1 MFNTV
6 LWGGNGNKKPAAVTD
21 DHELCMIGAPY
32 PPLTTQKV
40 QPFRQYLTDDGLAG
54 GTNDMGVDGS
64 STPIN
69 YYIPSKPTEDRYIT
83 TLNFIIGYGSSGQP
97 NEWADGTALSN
108 GCRLFY
114 ESQRGEVDIHEG
126 ITSNQEFFRLSFS
139 PIPTAWEV
147 RHVNASNDYG
157 YFITLDLTKLG
168 LPFGVKLDR
177 GSSQRLVMTIQDNA
191 GTDADSFNCIAY
203 GFDRFK

>member
-1 MFNTV
+1 MSIRSFI
-6 LWGGNGNKKPAAVTD
+6 ADAVTKVTAGVTRD
-21 DHELCMIGAPY
+21 QELCVINASY
-32 PPLTTQKV
+32 PPLSQQKV
-40 QPFRQYLTDDGLAG
+40 KPFRRYLTDDGLAD

-64 STPIN
+64 STN
-69 YYIPSKPTEDRYIT
+69 VDYYVPAATDEDRYIT
-83 TLNFIIGYGSSGQP
+83 TLNFIVGYGGSGQP
-97 NEWADGTALSN
+97 NEWADGTALAN

-114 ESQRGEVDIHEG
+114 TSTQGEVDIHDG
-126 ITSNQEFFRLSFS
+126 VQSNQDFFRLSFS

-147 RHVNASNDYG
+147 RHVNATNDFG

-168 LPFGVKLDR
+168 LPFGIKLDR
-177 GSSQRLVMTIQDNA
+177 GTQQRLTMRIQDNA